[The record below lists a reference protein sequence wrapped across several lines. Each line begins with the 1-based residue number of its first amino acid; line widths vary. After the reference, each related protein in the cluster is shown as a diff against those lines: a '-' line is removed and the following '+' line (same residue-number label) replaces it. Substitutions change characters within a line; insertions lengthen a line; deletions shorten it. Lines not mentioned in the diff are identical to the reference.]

1 MFEKLFAERGL
12 SLDRMRALVEVHDA
26 GSIAQAAPGDLIR
39 QSQYSRQLREISE
52 FFGCEVARR
61 QGKLLK
67 LSAQGARLADLARAQ
82 LRALEDFHSECREE
96 SIDYTIAAGD
106 SLIHWLVIPRLGA
119 LMGEFKDAARFLTA
133 NLRTNEIVQQLADG
147 RVDFGVARKDA
158 LAHGL
163 KSAPLGALAYAGVA
177 PAALLG
183 GPTRAARQKL
193 GLRDM
198 LGGALPLAT
207 QLSDGQFTQRLRVIA
222 AELGVEIKPALVC
235 QSFPQTLA
243 AVRSGGFVAILPVMA
258 LGDLEKGSFVEAEAP
273 ELGKLKRDLVLAWN
287 PRMEQVRPNARKL
300 AERLKKALKL

>member
-1 MFEKLFAERGL
+1 
-12 SLDRMRALVEVHDA
+12 
-26 GSIAQAAPGDLIR
+26 
-39 QSQYSRQLREISE
+39 
-52 FFGCEVARR
+52 
-61 QGKLLK
+61 
-67 LSAQGARLADLARAQ
+67 
-82 LRALEDFHSECREE
+82 
-96 SIDYTIAAGD
+96 
-106 SLIHWLVIPRLGA
+106 
-119 LMGEFKDAARFLTA
+119 
-133 NLRTNEIVQQLADG
+133 LRTNEIVQQLADG